1 MTIPHVKA
9 LGISGFLW
17 LVSGCSV
24 TRPLP
29 AAMDAPSLV
38 TYLAEHPAADLR
50 VTEHSGRR
58 YWVHAPEVRGD
69 SLVGQRGY
77 DIGGSRIA
85 LSLGQVVEL
94 RTGHFSPS
102 RTGAVVFGALLAA
115 GATLAILVDE
125 AEPIYQADLP

>member
-1 MTIPHVKA
+1 MTTPHLKA

-17 LVSGCSV
+17 VSSGCSV

-69 SLVGQRGY
+69 SLVGRRGY
-77 DIGGSRIA
+77 DISGSRIA

-102 RTGAVVFGALLAA
+102 RTGAAVFGALLAA